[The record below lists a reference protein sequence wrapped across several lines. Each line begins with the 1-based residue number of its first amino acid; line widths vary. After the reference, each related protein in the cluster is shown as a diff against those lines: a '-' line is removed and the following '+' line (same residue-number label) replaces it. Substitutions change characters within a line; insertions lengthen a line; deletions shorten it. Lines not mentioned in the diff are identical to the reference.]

1 MNDVTLSTVTV
12 DDEAAACP
20 VGRVELTPRSR
31 VGRRAGVLAGL
42 PLTASATAGFLTL
55 PTVVTFDPA

>member
-1 MNDVTLSTVTV
+1 MNDVTLCTVTV
-12 DDEAAACP
+12 DEAAVSP

-31 VGRRAGVLAGL
+31 VGRRAGLLAGL
-42 PLTASATAGFLTL
+42 PLTGSVGAGFLTL